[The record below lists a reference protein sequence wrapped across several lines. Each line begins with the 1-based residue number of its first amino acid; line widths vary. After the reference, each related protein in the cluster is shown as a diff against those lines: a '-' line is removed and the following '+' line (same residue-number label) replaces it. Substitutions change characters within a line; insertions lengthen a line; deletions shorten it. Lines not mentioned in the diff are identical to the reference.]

1 MRCFKEALEKEA
13 KPVKDEDD
21 CHTNSAALFS
31 LQKTERKKII
41 SEDSEKFWKQHF
53 EFSKNFS
60 TVCCSSTKSSL
71 NLSRKEVTG
80 EGTGACVLTYSQE
93 KE

>member
-1 MRCFKEALEKEA
+1 MRCSKEALEKEA

-21 CHTNSAALFS
+21 CHTSSAALLS
-31 LQKTERKKII
+31 LQKTEWKKII
-41 SEDSEKFWKQHF
+41 SEDSKKFWKHF
-53 EFSKNFS
+53 GFSKNFS
-60 TVCCSSTKSSL
+60 AVCCSSTKSSL

-80 EGTGACVLTYSQE
+80 EGTGACVLTCSQE